1 MKILRWP
8 ALILANYRTGSSP
21 LCQGVALENSVTA
34 FVEPSIT
41 KERTD
46 EFMKH
51 YSSTSQYIV
60 KFMPDQIDSFTP
72 YQELLNSDCFKIKLT
87 RKDKA
92 AQIASYYIAS
102 VRDKWWTTKTEE
114 SKNYFVPI
122 IHDKILH
129 CITHIKQVDLMLESF
144 ENFDIELYYE
154 DIGIIEDIDR
164 VHSRKPANF
173 EHLINIIK
181 EQL

>member
-1 MKILRWP
+1 MKIPRWP

-21 LCQGVALENSVTA
+21 LCQGLALENSVPA

-41 KERTD
+41 QERID
-46 EFMKH
+46 EFMD
-51 YSSTSQYIV
+51 YCRSSQYIV
-60 KFMPDQIDSFTP
+60 KFMPDQVDSFVP
-72 YQELLNSDCFKIKLT
+72 YRELLNSDCYKIKLT
-87 RKDKA
+87 RKDKT

-122 IHDKILH
+122 MHDKILH
-129 CITHIKQVDLMLESF
+129 CITHIKQVDSMLESF
-144 ENFDIELYYE
+144 ENFDTELYYE

-173 EHLINIIK
+173 NHLVNIIK
-181 EQL
+181 EKL

>member
-1 MKILRWP
+1 MKITRWP
-8 ALILANYRTGSSP
+8 AVILANYRTGSSP
-21 LCQGVALENSVTA
+21 LCQGLALENSVIA

-41 KERTD
+41 TERTA
-46 EFMKH
+46 EFLKC
-51 YSSTSQYIV
+51 YTTTDQYIV
-60 KFMPDQIDSFTP
+60 KFMPDQVDNFTH
-72 YQELLNSDCFKIKLT
+72 YQELLASDCYKIKLT

-102 VRDKWWTTKTEE
+102 IRDKWWTTKTEE

-122 IHDKILH
+122 MHDKILH
-129 CITHIKQVDLMLESF
+129 CITHIKQVDSMLESF

-173 EHLINIIK
+173 NHLVNIIK
-181 EQL
+181 EKL